1 MEEATIRD
9 EELLIR
15 MRNNNEEALAILY
28 RRYWEILFRK
38 AYALLKDEPACE
50 DIIQEIFVRI
60 WNNRHSLVITA
71 SLSAYLSASV
81 RYEVIRKIK
90 AGKVHADAFAA
101 LANQYQQVSSQ
112 EQIEQKE
119 LIDHINSIVNQL
131 SAKCKQVYKLSRE
144 EQMSHKEIA
153 ALLQISPKTVE
164 NHLTKALREL
174 RYSLGYT
181 LLIIF
186 LHIF

>member
-28 RRYWEILFRK
+28 RRYWETLFRK

-60 WNNRHSLVITA
+60 WNNRHSLAITA

-101 LANQYQQVSSQ
+101 LANQYQHVSSQ
-112 EQIEQKE
+112 EQMEEKE
-119 LIDHINSIVNQL
+119 LLHHINSIVNQL
-131 SAKCKQVYKLSRE
+131 STKCKQVYKLSRE
-144 EQMSHKEIA
+144 EQLSHKEIA

>member
-15 MRNNNEEALAILY
+15 LRNNNEEALAILY
-28 RRYWEILFRK
+28 RRYWEVLFRK

-71 SLSAYLSASV
+71 SLAAYLSASV

-90 AGKVHADAFAA
+90 AGKFMRMFLPPWPINISKSAA
-101 LANQYQQVSSQ
+101 R
-112 EQIEQKE
+112 
-119 LIDHINSIVNQL
+119 
-131 SAKCKQVYKLSRE
+131 SRLN
-144 EQMSHKEIA
+144 K
-153 ALLQISPKTVE
+153 K
-164 NHLTKALREL
+164 N
-174 RYSLGYT
+174 
-181 LLIIF
+181 
-186 LHIF
+186 